1 MKKRVWSLFLALALC
16 LAMMPM
22 AALAEETGSGNVSAA
37 GGEQKTIDLDGID
50 EKDGSI
56 QKSGGVKRTGPTLT
70 ASDTTLS
77 GKFYI
82 VQGNITING
91 DLTVDGS
98 DNGGLL
104 LAAGATLTING
115 ALKHNGGNMF
125 CIYGQTSSS
134 GETGQLI
141 IKNSKDDGAAIRTTA
156 ASASSTPS
164 LHIYSGKVEI
174 HGSRS
179 GKLVEGVEL
188 YNGSKIHKGTLD
200 GKAVS
205 PAAWTSKSV
214 IEGNTLVLAYCDHDH
229 ATYTPEDETQHKK
242 HCADCGFVATQARNC
257 NFDGAGG
264 YVAAGEEGH
273 YQKCVCGNTGSE
285 KATHMNTTMPTE
297 DGTKH
302 TSRCKDCGYT
312 LENSTAQD
320 HTYVNGK
327 CSECGHVCS
336 HSGSIVDGKCSVCGM
351 TGIKATIGSNAYTE
365 ISQAVT
371 DWLDKGGTLTL
382 HANGGLNAI
391 TDFSS
396 EKNKNLVIDLN
407 GHPINCDAHSS
418 GNAVKLNGVNL
429 TIRDSKSKTSSQGA
443 FGPINADK
451 GTLTVEEEG
460 YLQGLTVPENSTAT
474 IHLRDGKVHAL
485 ICAKPVY
492 TLLDDGY
499 ALMNGNITVDPT
511 KTLSDDT
518 QTYTAKNAQITNKTG
533 TTSGNTTIGS
543 GTLPFDLSLKTNDTK
558 IGRVQFKW
566 YRIKEDG
573 TASLLAESTDVQP
586 DKDGVYHYDTTTNGK
601 GEDGW
606 TDLAA
611 NQNYE
616 VICVVAGKTIKGAYE
631 WQAVLKGY
639 KLTINQ
645 ANLASEKTVIT
656 QRANSGNTGNPKDN
670 RLVVNPSA
678 SYVGMSESG
687 LGEVTYPFDVTYNG
701 IPLTLGTDYTIQGD
715 SNKAKNAGAHD
726 LTIVGMGNYT
736 GTKTVKWKLEPYEL
750 PSKHPTIQI
759 TKPYDG
765 TTDGKNVHGE
775 VGLGIFE
782 IDSNNTRNPKMWMN
796 DIASINFHDCFTL
809 SNMYF
814 DAAEVGDRKFYFT
827 LTLKTDNFV
836 FAGGKK
842 SAQFELKRNGS
853 ASPYI
858 YMATV
863 AAPAAKDLQVANKHA
878 ATYTVDL
885 AGMLPQMNSPMQ
897 YGEVTYALGTVQ
909 FTNSS
914 YYDGKS
920 KSVTIQDGKLMIPIQ
935 AVETDKEDKIGTVTV
950 TVKTTNYSDIT
961 LIINVNAVN
970 KIIPAL
976 DGKLTLSKE
985 KLTYGEQLDNIKISG
1000 TMKDSTKVVTGS
1012 FAWQT
1017 PSEILAV
1024 GTHQAAWTFKPTDTN
1039 TYAAATGTAKVTI
1052 DQATPTGTPLYK
1064 KITASDKTLA
1074 DAKLKATE
1082 EAAEGTTAKSCFTAN
1097 GREVAGT
1104 IKWVDKDGN
1113 DLTADLANI
1122 KVVQGESYK
1131 WLFTPTDQNY
1141 KELSG
1146 AIVLWAKPS
1155 SGGFV
1160 TPAPVNPDV
1169 ITVKEETKDN
1179 SISKPGAE
1187 TGTTTTTK
1195 TTVKTTTTET
1205 TKNEQGQDVSKTTAS
1220 VSKDLG
1226 DKLLD
1231 QAVTNK
1237 SDRIEIAVKSS
1248 DANNSGSGAGSTG
1261 AAGSV
1266 KATEVEL
1273 PKATVNSIA
1282 KDTNADLVIKT
1293 DNGEVVLDNKTLETI
1308 AGAAKGDTV
1317 TIVVGENTQLKET
1330 QKPAEKIVGKNG
1342 TLFDLAAKIGE
1353 KLLHQF
1359 EGGKAHVTL
1368 PMPEK
1373 LKGKDVLVI
1382 YIDDNGLCKILN
1394 HSMAKIGAEDYIR
1407 FTTTHFSTFAVVD
1420 KDEAERLMKE
1430 QNAAHVKELMQSA
1443 KFKVTTTKTSK
1454 KSVKVQVTAKSSKTL
1469 LSDIKSL
1476 GYTVKYQFYRSTKK
1490 TAGYKVIKTKAA
1502 NTFTN
1507 TKGTKGTKYYY
1518 KARVLVYDGKTLVA
1532 KSALRQCGWGS
1543 RTWTK

>member
-16 LAMMPM
+16 LAMMPQT
-22 AALAEETGSGNVSAA
+22 ALAETSI
-37 GGEQKTIDLDGID
+37 KLDGVNA
-50 EKDGSI
+50 EDGSI
-56 QKSGGVKRTGPTLT
+56 KKSEGTARTGPALT
-70 ASDTTLS
+70 ASDRSLNNQ
-77 GKFYI
+77 FYI
-82 VQGNITING
+82 VQGNITIDG
-91 DLTVDGS
+91 DLTVDGTKV
-98 DNGGLL
+98 GGLV

-164 LHIYSGKVEI
+164 LEICSGKVTI
-174 HGSRS
+174 HSGRS
-179 GKLVEGVEL
+179 QKLVEGVEL
-188 YNGSKIHKGTLD
+188 YSTSKIHKGTLD
-200 GKAVS
+200 DKAVL
-205 PAAWTSKSV
+205 PEAWTSKRL
-214 IEGNTLVLAYCDHDH
+214 IAGNTLVLAYCNHDH
-229 ATYTPEDETQHKK
+229 ATYTPSGAAQHTK
-242 HCADCGFVATQARNC
+242 HCADCGFAGTQAGTCIFN
-257 NFDGAGG
+257 GAGG
-264 YVAAGEEGH
+264 YEQGDIGGH
-273 YQKCVCGNTGSE
+273 YSKCVCGNTGSE
-285 KATHMNTTMPTE
+285 KAAHTVTTMPTE

-312 LENSTAQD
+312 SGDNAGET

-327 CSECGHVCS
+327 CSACGYVCS
-336 HSGSIVDGKCSVCGM
+336 HSGSITNGTCSVCHM
-351 TGIKATIGSNAYTE
+351 TGIVATIGSTAYTN
-365 ISQAVT
+365 ITDAVT
-371 DWLDKGGTLTL
+371 AWLKDGGTLTL

-396 EKNKNLVIDLN
+396 AKNKNLVIDLN

-511 KTLSDDT
+511 KTLSGDT

-543 GTLPFDLSLKTNDTK
+543 GTLPFDLSLKTNDTE
-558 IGRVQFKW
+558 IGRMQFYW

-616 VICVVAGKTIKGAYE
+616 VICVVAGKESKGAYQ
-631 WQAVLKGY
+631 WQTVLKGY
-639 KLTINQ
+639 RLTIDP
-645 ANLASEKTVIT
+645 ADLASEKTVIT
-656 QRANSGNTGNPKDN
+656 VTNADSLVYTGQNLKP
-670 RLVVNPSA
+670 
-678 SYVGMSESG
+678 
-687 LGEVTYPFDVTYNG
+687 EVTVTYNG
-701 IPLTLGTDYTIQGD
+701 MELAADTDYDISHDTDVNAGTHTLTITGKGNYEGTATTNWTIKPKALTVTGVTATDKTYDGKTDATVTAVTFGDLANGDELTAGTDYTITANYNSAAASKVGED
-715 SNKAKNAGAHD
+715 GTTYDDKTINGTVTLKDTAKAKNYVLANNGSFA
-726 LTIVGMGNYT
+726 
-736 GTKTVKWKLEPYEL
+736 TKGK
-750 PSKHPTIQI
+750 I
-759 TKPYDG
+759 TKATAPVFRNE
-765 TTDGKNVHGE
+765 TTLE
-775 VGLGIFE
+775 VV
-782 IDSNNTRNPKMWMN
+782 NN
-796 DIASINFHDCFTL
+796 
-809 SNMYF
+809 Y
-814 DAAEVGDRKFYFT
+814 
-827 LTLKTDNFV
+827 
-836 FAGGKK
+836 
-842 SAQFELKRNGS
+842 
-853 ASPYI
+853 
-858 YMATV
+858 
-863 AAPAAKDLQVANKHA
+863 A
-878 ATYTVDL
+878 ATYMV
-885 AGMLPQMNSPMQ
+885 ALPALPTLPDGCE
-897 YGEVTYALGTVQ
+897 YGDSSYSIGTVNLDDYCTLSGSDGAR
-909 FTNSS
+909 FTSD
-914 YYDGKS
+914 YDLILK
-920 KSVTIQDGKLMIPIQ
+920 IN
-935 AVETDKEDKIGTVTV
+935 AVNTDVEKAIGTVTV
-950 TVKTTNYSDIT
+950 LVKSHNYQDIT
-961 LIINVNAVN
+961 LTVRVNAVN
-970 KIIPAL
+970 KKVPVL
-976 DGKLTLSKE
+976 DGELSFSKAT
-985 KLTYGEQLDNIKISG
+985 LTYGEQLSTITLSG
-1000 TMKDSTKVVTGS
+1000 AMTDPTDGS
-1012 FAWQT
+1012 KTVAGTFAWAT
-1017 PSEILAV
+1017 PEIAMNQV
-1024 GTHQAAWTFKPTDTN
+1024 GDYQATWKFTPMKGDV
-1039 TYAAATGTAKVTI
+1039 YAETTGTVAIPVE
-1052 DQATPTGTPLYK
+1052 QAVPTGTPLYK

-1226 DKLLD
+1226 DKLLE
-1231 QAVTNK
+1231 QAVSHK
-1237 SDRIEIAVKSS
+1237 SDRIEIAVKSN
-1248 DANNSGSGAGSTG
+1248 DINNNGSGAGSTG
-1261 AAGSV
+1261 AADSV

-1273 PKATVNSIA
+1273 PKATVNAIA

-1317 TIVVGENTQLKET
+1317 TIVVGENIQLKET

-1454 KSVKVQVTAKSSKTL
+1454 KSVKVQVTAKSSKTMI
-1469 LSDIKSL
+1469 SDIKSL

-1532 KSALRQCGWGS
+1532 KSALRQCSWGS

>member
-16 LAMMPM
+16 LAMMPQT
-22 AALAEETGSGNVSAA
+22 ALAETSI
-37 GGEQKTIDLDGID
+37 KLDGVNA
-50 EKDGSI
+50 EDGSI
-56 QKSGGVKRTGPTLT
+56 KKSEGIARTGPALT
-70 ASDTTLS
+70 ASDRSLNNQ
-77 GKFYI
+77 FYI
-82 VQGNITING
+82 VQGNITIDG
-91 DLTVDGS
+91 DLTVDGTKV
-98 DNGGLL
+98 GGLV

-164 LHIYSGKVEI
+164 LHIYSGKVTI
-174 HGSRS
+174 HGGRS

-214 IEGNTLVLAYCDHDH
+214 IEGNTLVLAYCDHGH
-229 ATYTPEDETQHKK
+229 ATYVPSGDKQHTKK
-242 HCADCGFVATQARNC
+242 CADCGFVGTAKNC
-257 NFDGAGG
+257 GTDGVIA
-264 YVAAGEEGH
+264 YVSGGEEGH
-273 YQKCVCGNTGSE
+273 YQKCACGNKFGDAE
-285 KATHMNTTMPTE
+285 KHDIRIAPTDDE
-297 DGTKH
+297 TKH
-302 TSRCKDCGYT
+302 ISMCVACGYT
-312 LENSTAQD
+312 PKSSTAQE
-320 HTYVNGK
+320 HTYVNGICK
-327 CSECGHVCS
+327 ECGYVCS
-336 HSGSIVDGKCSVCGM
+336 HSGSITGGTCSVCHM
-351 TGIKATIGSNAYTE
+351 TGIVATIGSAAYTK
-365 ISQAVT
+365 INDAVT
-371 DWLDKGGTLTL
+371 AWLTNGGTLTL
-382 HANGGLNAI
+382 HDNGSLNTI

-396 EKNKNLVIDLN
+396 AKNKNLVIDLN
-407 GHPINCDAHSS
+407 GHRINCDNNDGKSEANL
-418 GNAVKLNGVNL
+418 GGVNL

-443 FGPINADK
+443 FGTIVADN
-451 GTLTVEEEG
+451 GSLTLESG
-460 YLQGLTVPENSTAT
+460 YIKGLTVRLDDKAT
-474 IHLRDGKVHAL
+474 IHLRDGKVDAL
-485 ICAKPVY
+485 ICAKPIY

-511 KTLSDDT
+511 QTLAST
-518 QTYTAKNAQITNKTG
+518 TETYTVKNAQITNKTG
-533 TTSGNTTIGS
+533 TPSGSTSIGS
-543 GTLPFDLSLKTNDTK
+543 GTLPFDLSLKTNDK
-558 IGRVQFKW
+558 EIGRVQFYW
-566 YRIKEDG
+566 YRIDDSG
-573 TASLLAESTDVQP
+573 TAALLAESKDVQP
-586 DKDGVYHYDTTTNGK
+586 DKNGVYRYDTTTNGNGK
-601 GEDGW
+601 DGW
-606 TDLAA
+606 TGLQAEETYDL
-611 NQNYE
+611 
-616 VICVVAGKTIKGAYE
+616 ICVVVGKTIKGAYE

-639 KLTINQ
+639 KLKIEP
-645 ANLASEKTVIT
+645 ASLASEKTVIT
-656 QRANSGNTGNPKDN
+656 QQEKSGNTGNPADN
-670 RLVVNPSA
+670 RLVVNPTN
-678 SYVGMSESG
+678 SYVGMSEDG
-687 LGEVTYPFDVTYNG
+687 LGEVTYLFDVTYNG
-701 IPLTLGTDYTIQGD
+701 IKLELGKDYTIQGD

-726 LTIVGMGNYT
+726 LTIVGKGNYT
-736 GTKTVKWKLEPYEL
+736 GTKTVKWTIEPYEL
-750 PSKHPTIQI
+750 PSKHPTTQI

-765 TTDGKNVHGE
+765 TTDGKNITNGKS
-775 VGLGIFE
+775 GLGIFA
-782 IDSNNTRNPKMWMN
+782 IDSTNKKNPQMWSGG
-796 DIASINFHDCFTL
+796 ITSINFHDCFTL

-814 DAAEVGDRKFYFT
+814 DAAEVGDRTFFFT

-836 FAGGKK
+836 FADGKK

-853 ASPYI
+853 VSPYI
-858 YMATV
+858 YMAV
-863 AAPAAKDLQVANKHA
+863 VDAPAAKDLQVANKHA

-885 AGMLPQMNSPMQ
+885 AGMLPQLTAPCE
-897 YGEVTYALGTVQ
+897 YGKVTYTLGKVQ
-909 FTNSS
+909 LTDSS
-914 YYDGKS
+914 YYDGNS
-920 KSVTIQDGKLMIPIQ
+920 KPAKIENGKLILPI
-935 AVETDKEDKIGTVTV
+935 KEVDGSNEGEIGKVTV
-950 TVKTTNYSDIT
+950 TVSSTNYRDFT
-961 LIINVNAVN
+961 LTINVNAVN

-985 KLTYGEQLDNIKISG
+985 KLTYGEQLSTITLSG
-1000 TMKDSTKVVTGS
+1000 AMTDPTDGS
-1012 FAWQT
+1012 KTVAGTFAWAAPETAMNQVGDYQATWKFT
-1017 PSEILAV
+1017 PV
-1024 GTHQAAWTFKPTDTN
+1024 KGDV
-1039 TYAAATGTAKVTI
+1039 YAETTGTVAIPVE
-1052 DQATPTGTPLYK
+1052 QAVPIGTPLYK
-1064 KITASDKTLA
+1064 KITVSDKTLA
-1074 DAKLKATE
+1074 DAELKATE
-1082 EAAEGTTAKSCFTAN
+1082 ETTAKSCFTAN

-1146 AIVLWAKPS
+1146 TIALWAKPS

-1195 TTVKTTTTET
+1195 TTVKTTTTEM
-1205 TKNEQGQDVSKTTAS
+1205 TKNEQGQDISKTTAS

-1231 QAVTNK
+1231 QAVSNK
-1237 SDRIEIAVKSS
+1237 SDTIEITVKSS
-1248 DANNSGSGAGSTG
+1248 DANNSGSAGTG
-1261 AAGSV
+1261 AADSV

-1373 LKGKDVLVI
+1373 LKGKEALVI

-1394 HSMAKIGAEDYIR
+1394 HSVAKIGAEDYIR

-1420 KDEAERLMKE
+1420 KDEAERLIKE

-1454 KSVKVQVTAKSSKTL
+1454 KSVKVQVTAKSSKTMI
-1469 LSDIKSL
+1469 SDIKSL
-1476 GYTVKYQFYRSTKK
+1476 GYTLKYQFYRSTKK

-1518 KARVLVYDGKTLVA
+1518 KARVLVYDGKKLVA
-1532 KSALRQCGWGS
+1532 KSALRQCSWGS